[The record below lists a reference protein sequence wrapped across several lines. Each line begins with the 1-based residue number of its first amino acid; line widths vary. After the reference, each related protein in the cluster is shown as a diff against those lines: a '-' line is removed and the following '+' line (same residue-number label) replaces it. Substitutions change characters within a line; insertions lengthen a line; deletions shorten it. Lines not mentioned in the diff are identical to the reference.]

1 MCICVRSSPY
11 VVLSHTSYYK
21 RAKYRIGGANSR
33 CQPVNFICESAFMSN
48 ILICV
53 RLEPRPSVHDR
64 SNSQWI
70 YSAKREA
77 RMVYI

>member
-33 CQPVNFICESAFMSN
+33 CQPVNFICKSAFMSN
-48 ILICV
+48 ILISV
-53 RLEPRPSVHDR
+53 RLERRASVHDR
-64 SNSQWI
+64 SIVSLDPMCKNTAWEL
-70 YSAKREA
+70 KF
-77 RMVYI
+77 